1 MLKIFRRARQQL
13 IKENNISSYLIY
25 AIGEIA
31 LVMIGI
37 LLALQVNNW
46 NETRKTKKQLNSI
59 LKTVSLDLQRD
70 TITANG
76 IVRFYDTIKKK
87 SALIIQ
93 KKLNRNNYKD
103 CPECRSLVSIY
114 QPFVIQNKGYELLKA
129 YSNNNEI
136 KNDTLVTNITQFY
149 TSFETL
155 IQDSNAFI
163 KEEVFNNIETFKQ
176 KDWFVDWTLGTYSE
190 EMIIFFTESEEYRK
204 MVAANDILAGK
215 NHKLFVDMYNK
226 NAKKLIEKLEERLKD
241 NK

>member
-1 MLKIFRRARQQL
+1 MLKIFRGARQQL
-13 IKENNISSYLIY
+13 IKEKNISNYLLY
-25 AIGEIA
+25 AVGEIA

-46 NETRKTKKQLNSI
+46 NESRKNKKQLNSI
-59 LKTVSLDLQRD
+59 LKAVSLDLQRD
-70 TITANG
+70 TITANNV
-76 IVRFYDTIKKK
+76 VRFYDTIKKK
-87 SALIIQ
+87 SDLIIQ

-114 QPFVIQNKGYELLKA
+114 QPFVTQKKGYELLKA
-129 YSNNNEI
+129 FSDNNEV

-149 TSFETL
+149 TTFEVL
-155 IQDSNAFI
+155 IENSNAFV
-163 KEEVFNNIETFKQ
+163 KEEVFKNIETFKE

-215 NHKLFVDMYNK
+215 NHKLFVDLYNK
-226 NAKKLIEKLEERLKD
+226 GAKQLLSKLEKRLKD
-241 NK
+241 

>member
-13 IKENNISSYLIY
+13 IKENNVSSYLIY

-76 IVRFYDTIKKK
+76 VVRFYDTIKKK
-87 SALIIQ
+87 SDFIIQ
-93 KKLNRNNYKD
+93 KKLNRDNYKD

-129 YSNNNEI
+129 YSNNNEV

-149 TSFETL
+149 TTFETL
-155 IQDSNAFI
+155 IEDSNAFI
-163 KEEVFNNIETFKQ
+163 KEEVFNNIETFKE
-176 KDWFVDWTLGTYSE
+176 KDWFVDWTLGKYSE
-190 EMIIFFTESEEYRK
+190 KMIIFFTESEEYRK

-226 NAKKLIEKLEERLKD
+226 NAKKLIAKLEERLKD
-241 NK
+241 TK